1 VNRAAALTLLLLAG
15 PLAGPLAAADLKVI
29 VEPNAAPYRL
39 VRVKATGVP
48 SKSNV
53 KWYVTAADPA
63 NQPRIEFAPDHGL
76 KSREPAFVA
85 PPGAY
90 KVALRVIYLDAA
102 GVPDFDEAE
111 ALVTIGP
118 PAPPVPP
125 LPPVPPGPTPPG
137 PTPPAP
143 APIPKPG
150 LRVLIVEETG
160 ERAKLTAGQR
170 EVIFGGT
177 VRDYLRTHCATDP
190 QNPDGAFRIWDKD
203 VNSAG
208 DPDNIIWRSAMIR
221 PRPGPLPW
229 VVISNGTTGYE
240 GPLPADTTGEK
251 FIALLKQYEGK

>member
-1 VNRAAALTLLLLAG
+1 VNRAAVLALLLLT
-15 PLAGPLAAADLKVI
+15 AGPLAAADLKVV

-39 VRVKATGVP
+39 VRVRATGVHA
-48 SKSNV
+48 KSNV
-53 KWYVTAADPA
+53 KWSVTAADPT
-63 NQPRIEFAPDHGL
+63 NQPRIDYAPDHGL
-76 KSREPAFVA
+76 KSHEPVFVA
-85 PPGAY
+85 PPGVY
-90 KVALRVIYLDAA
+90 KVALRVIYVDAA
-102 GVPDFDEAE
+102 GVPDLDEAE
-111 ALVTIGP
+111 SVVTIGP

-125 LPPVPPGPTPPG
+125 LPPVPPGPNPPG

-143 APIPKPG
+143 PIPKPG

-160 ERAKLTAGQR
+160 ERAKLSAGQR

-177 VRDYLRTHCATDP
+177 VRDYLRTHCVTDP

-208 DPDNIIWRSAMIR
+208 DPDNVVWRSAMIR

-251 FIALLKQYEGK
+251 FIAMLKQYEGK